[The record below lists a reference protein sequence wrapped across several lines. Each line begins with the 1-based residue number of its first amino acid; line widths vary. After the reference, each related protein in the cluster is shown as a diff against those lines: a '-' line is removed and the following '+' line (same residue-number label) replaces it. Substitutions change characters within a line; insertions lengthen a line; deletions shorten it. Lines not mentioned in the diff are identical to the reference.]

1 MTRRYPETRSAVFA
15 GTFNPFTIGHA
26 DIVRRALEI
35 FDSVHICVGVNLAK
49 QASHEADEQRA
60 RSIKALW
67 ADDPRVTA
75 ECWGGLTADYA
86 AKVGASHLLRG
97 VRSVK
102 DYEYERD
109 MADANRAISGLDTV
123 ILFAAPELAFVTS
136 SLVRE
141 LQAHGKDA
149 SRLLPLNLSPANI
162 SKE

>member
-1 MTRRYPETRSAVFA
+1 MTPKSREKRAAVFA

-35 FDSVHICVGVNLAK
+35 FDAVHICVGVNYAK
-49 QASHEADEQRA
+49 SADHGADEQRA
-60 RSIKALW
+60 RDIKAIW

-75 ECWGGLTADYA
+75 ECWAGLTADYA
-86 AKVGASHLLRG
+86 AKVGATHLLRG

-141 LQAHGKDA
+141 LEAHGKDA
-149 SRLLPLNLSPANI
+149 SRFRLNHKAKNASN
-162 SKE
+162 E